1 MLKHELNVLIG
12 VAATVALAGV
22 AIPAG
27 FLLESFYRH
36 TAIAEKGATMGR
48 VLAPPLATA
57 LEKPGDKKARVDDV
71 LAGLPEARDAVG
83 DARIDL
89 ESYVVLDAQNK
100 VVATSFDPGP
110 GAPAPDLS
118 WLTQDRLVERA
129 RVETEHDV
137 LMDYPKNKWG
147 KDGEALVAFAV
158 PLRKKGGD
166 LKGVLWY
173 TLSLERARWVF
184 WQTFV
189 GLLAGIAAGA
199 IAVWFVLYK
208 ALKFRILH
216 PVVLLTQAIEK
227 VRQGDL
233 GARVQLARQDEF
245 GTLIASFND
254 MVAMLREKPLIDAK
268 LSEAERI
275 QITNQRLAESHQRLA
290 DAHAEL
296 QAAKEAL
303 ALREKQASFQRFV
316 RSIAHELKNPLNSA
330 NAAIEPLSASLAR
343 LEEAY
348 KETSGEN
355 PKLKEDQDD
364 VTSALGILRRS
375 VGRAVSIIHDLQGFA
390 QLGEADLVTVDLR
403 RIVEDAAL
411 SVKPLFGERIEL
423 ELDIPGEVNFKA
435 FPTLLAQA
443 FVNLFTNAGQAILGR
458 GTVSVSARK
467 SSDRVHIEVRD
478 TGPGIPAEN
487 IPKLFEP
494 FFTTKGVAGTGL
506 GLALT
511 YAYVEKH
518 GGTIEA
524 RSDIGKGATFII
536 DVPLEPR
543 PTGGLGPKASAIFDT
558 PRK

>member
-57 LEKPGDKKARVDDV
+57 LEKPGDTKARVDDV
-71 LAGLPEARDAVG
+71 LAGLLGARDAVG
-83 DARIDL
+83 AARIDL
-89 ESYVVLDAQNK
+89 ESFAVLDAQNK
-100 VVATSFDPGP
+100 VIASTGDVERK
-110 GAPAPDLS
+110 DLA
-118 WLTQDRLVERA
+118 QDHLIERA
-129 RVETEHDV
+129 RVETERDV
-137 LMDYPKNKWG
+137 LMDYPEHRWG
-147 KDGEALVAFAV
+147 KNGEALVAFAV

-166 LKGVLWY
+166 LRGVLWY

-208 ALKFRILH
+208 TLKFRILH
-216 PVVLLTQAIEK
+216 PIVELTRGIEM

-254 MVAMLREKPLIDAK
+254 MVAMLREKPFIDAK

-275 QITNQRLAESHQRLA
+275 AIANQRLAESHQRLA

-296 QAAKEAL
+296 HAAKEAL

-330 NAAIEPLSASLAR
+330 NAAIEPLSLALAR
-343 LEEAY
+343 LEAAY
-348 KETSGEN
+348 KETSGES

-364 VTSALGILRRS
+364 VTSALGILKRS

-403 RIVEDAAL
+403 RIVDDAGL
-411 SVKPLFGERIEL
+411 SVKPLFGERIQL
-423 ELDIPGEVNFKA
+423 ELDIPGEITLKA

-443 FVNLFTNAGQAILGR
+443 FVNLFTNAAQAILGR

-467 SSDRVHIEVRD
+467 TSDRVHIEVRD
-478 TGPGIPAEN
+478 TGPGIPAAN
-487 IPKLFEP
+487 LPKLFEP

-524 RSDIGKGATFII
+524 RSDVGKGASFII
-536 DVPLEPR
+536 DLPLEPR

-558 PRK
+558 PRSGGK